1 MDLEVVGDNIME
13 ELNEVETLV
22 NDSLV
27 SFNARKETKRTI
39 RGIIKDTVEKTK
51 IDRKVLKRV
60 VGYSYYAGEEKK
72 DAILKVANKLIEIVN
87 DLRMTGM
94 TELLEP
100 LMETLLKNDIKLEVG
115 KDEPEEGVKEEVQ
128 DLIRRIDGSY
138 NDVEN
143 LNTDLH
149 DVKAQKAE
157 NLAFAPKSKF
167 INIVS
172 LIDKIDNGK
181 DVDDTLQNGFTQ
193 VQLLNNA
200 LTYVSNQNNEK

>member
-1 MDLEVVGDNIME
+1 MDLEVVGDNVME

-128 DLIRRIDGSY
+128 DLIRRIDGAY

>member
-1 MDLEVVGDNIME
+1 ME

-72 DAILKVANKLIEIVN
+72 DVILKVANKLIEIVN
-87 DLRMTGM
+87 DLRTTGM

-128 DLIRRIDGSY
+128 DLIRRIDGAY

-200 LTYVSNQNNEK
+200 LTYVSNQNEK

>member
-128 DLIRRIDGSY
+128 DLIRRIDSAY

-157 NLAFAPKSKF
+157 NIAFAPKSKF